1 MMMNRFRTSSGFV
14 MIASLLFLIVLTLLG
29 MSAMGMVGLQQ
40 RMASN
45 LKEKERATEV
55 AEVAIRAGEVF
66 LAGQTEIPTAG
77 TGALTNYVDTRDFIP
92 ASTWA
97 SATTQNQP
105 PFNNSTYIGTGL
117 VSGASAKYFAAP
129 QSITEEAAFVPYS
142 LDPDDLAL
150 GRGLFYYRVTGRG
163 FGGNV
168 TAQSIVQSMYM
179 QRYR

>member
-1 MMMNRFRTSSGFV
+1 MTMNRFRTSCGFV

-55 AEVAIRAGEVF
+55 AEVAIRASEVW
-66 LAGQTEIPTAG
+66 LSNETEIPVAG
-77 TGALTNYVDTRDFIP
+77 SAVVSIFDNTTNFIL
-92 ASTWA
+92 ASTW
-97 SATTQNQP
+97 SSVATHNLP
-105 PFNNSTYIGTGL
+105 PFNDSTYIGTGL
-117 VSGASAKYFAAP
+117 VGGASAKYFAAP

-142 LDPDDLAL
+142 LYPDDIAL
-150 GRGLFYYRVTGRG
+150 GRGMFYYRVTGRG